1 MLWVTLYL
9 VLSGIL
15 LALAWPQLRFPGRHG
30 FYRFF
35 AFEALFGLILFGAPA
50 WFVDPLSA
58 WQVASWILLAG
69 SLGLAIHGFVVLHRY
84 GAPRG
89 SIETTRRLVRE
100 GIYRSIRHPLYLSL
114 MLAGTGAA
122 LKRPGAWSAG
132 LLLALGV
139 LLLATARVEER
150 ENVARFGA
158 EYQDYMRHTRRFI
171 PFLF

>member
-1 MLWVTLYL
+1 MLWVGVYVL
-9 VLSGIL
+9 LSGVL

-35 AFEALFGLILFGAPA
+35 AFEVLLGLVLLGAPA
-50 WFVDPLSA
+50 WFVDPLA
-58 WQVASWILLAG
+58 VRQIASWSLLAA

-89 SIETTRRLVRE
+89 GIETTQRLVRE
-100 GIYRSIRHPLYLSL
+100 GIYQFIRHPLYLSL

-122 LKRPGAWSAG
+122 LKRPGAWSGG
-132 LLLALGV
+132 LLLILGV
-139 LLLATARVEER
+139 LLLATARVEEH
-150 ENVARFGA
+150 ENLARFGA
-158 EYQDYMRHTRRFI
+158 DYQNYMRHSWQFI